1 MRPLT
6 RCLALVLVMLLGACA
21 EEMRAPLADIERARH
36 VSDDTPHLMLITMVS
51 SRTGSG
57 AHTALVVNGSE
68 QVIFDP
74 AGTFSVSALP
84 ERGDVHYGAT
94 KGWVELFLSY
104 HSRREYYAHTQQVE
118 LSREHAELLLRR
130 VKAAGAQP
138 KAFCTIGTSRVLQG
152 VPGFTHLRQTWFPEN
167 LRKQMSQIPGVIDRY
182 VRETD
187 EEKALPGQ

>member
-1 MRPLT
+1 MRALT
-6 RCLALVLVMLLGACA
+6 RCFAIGVLILLAACA
-21 EEMRAPLADIERARH
+21 EDARAPFEDIARARH
-36 VSDDTPHLMLITMVS
+36 VSQDTPHMMLITMVS

-57 AHTALVVNGSE
+57 AHTALVVNASE

-94 KGWVELFLSY
+94 TRWVELFLSY
-104 HSRREYYAHTQQVE
+104 HSRREFYAHTQRVE
-118 LSREHAELLLRR
+118 LSRADAELLLAR
-130 VKAAGAQP
+130 VKAVGAQP
-138 KAFCTIGTSRVLQG
+138 KAFCTLGTSRVLQG

-182 VRETD
+182 IRETD
-187 EEKALPGQ
+187 EDKALPGQ